1 MPIHPTS
8 LRRSLR
14 LSAIEGILA
23 EVVGACATGGV
34 LTAWSI
40 YLALGPMLCG
50 LLGALPFAAQLLQL
64 PAVVL
69 ARRAGSRRTALVAVA
84 VSRQAML
91 PLALLPFL
99 GLSPMLKEVVL
110 LLCAG
115 VSVILGVI
123 ANTAWTSWMGDLVPR
138 AVRGRYFLRRNF
150 LCALSSVAGSI
161 AAGFALDGGVNAAGA
176 ATVLTA
182 LALTASVAG
191 LVTTWLLR
199 LQDEPPRNADPTAP
213 AVEEGVLPLRNAVAR
228 RALASQLA
236 WGASSGLALAFYP
249 LHFVGDLRTGF
260 ARMAAFGSGLAAVR
274 TFAAP
279 AWERILKKLGA
290 GPVLVACAVGLS
302 LSTALWF
309 FATDGVLW
317 LLAVDAGLC
326 GVLTAGYTL
335 IASSLPIADSG
346 PRERACFL
354 AAFASAGGLA
364 TGLAATLGAALA
376 HVLATRAGLLVATQL
391 LFFLGAL
398 GRITAALLGLRIVR
412 SDLPIAARD

>member
-1 MPIHPTS
+1 M
-8 LRRSLR
+8 
-14 LSAIEGILA
+14 A

-40 YLALGPMLCG
+40 YLGLGPVLLG
-50 LLGALPFAAQLLQL
+50 LLGALPFAAQLLQV
-64 PAVVL
+64 PAAVL
-69 ARRAGSRRTALVAVA
+69 ARRAGSRRTALVAVG

-99 GLSPMLKEVVL
+99 PGSPVLKEAVL

-138 AVRGRYFLRRNF
+138 AVRGRYFRRRNF

-161 AAGFALDGGVNAAGA
+161 AAGLALDGGVNAAGA
-176 ATVLTA
+176 ATVLSA
-182 LALTASVAG
+182 LALTASTAG
-191 LVTTWLLR
+191 LVTTLLL
-199 LQDEPPRNADPTAP
+199 LQQEPPRSAEPTAP
-213 AVEEGVLPLRNAVAR
+213 AVKEAVLPLRNAVAR

-249 LHFVGDLRTGF
+249 LHFVGDLRSGF
-260 ARMAAFGSGLAAVR
+260 ARMAAFGSGLAALR

-290 GPVLVACAVGLS
+290 GSVLVACAVGLS
-302 LSTALWF
+302 LSPALWF
-309 FATDGVLW
+309 FAKDGVLW
-317 LLAVDAGLC
+317 LLAVDAALC
-326 GVLTAGYTL
+326 GVLTAGYSLT
-335 IASSLPIADSG
+335 ASSLPIADSD
-346 PRERACFL
+346 PRERAYFL

-391 LFFLGAL
+391 LFVLGAL
-398 GRITAALLGLRIVR
+398 GRIIAAVLGLRIVR
-412 SDLPIAARD
+412 PDAGATT

>member
-1 MPIHPTS
+1 LPIHPTS

-50 LLGALPFAAQLLQL
+50 LLGALPFAAQFLQL

-69 ARRAGSRRTALVAVA
+69 ARRAGSRRMALVAVA

-123 ANTAWTSWMGDLVPR
+123 AKVHPDCLLAAN
-138 AVRGRYFLRRNF
+138 RGFWP
-150 LCALSSVAGSI
+150 
-161 AAGFALDGGVNAAGA
+161 AGA
-176 ATVLTA
+176 GL
-182 LALTASVAG
+182 LPRSVC
-191 LVTTWLLR
+191 
-199 LQDEPPRNADPTAP
+199 
-213 AVEEGVLPLRNAVAR
+213 
-228 RALASQLA
+228 
-236 WGASSGLALAFYP
+236 
-249 LHFVGDLRTGF
+249 VG
-260 ARMAAFGSGLAAVR
+260 
-274 TFAAP
+274 
-279 AWERILKKLGA
+279 
-290 GPVLVACAVGLS
+290 
-302 LSTALWF
+302 
-309 FATDGVLW
+309 
-317 LLAVDAGLC
+317 
-326 GVLTAGYTL
+326 
-335 IASSLPIADSG
+335 
-346 PRERACFL
+346 
-354 AAFASAGGLA
+354 GGLA

-398 GRITAALLGLRIVR
+398 GRITAALLVCGSFDLICR
-412 SDLPIAARD
+412 SQPVTETMSIQNAVHQG